1 MGWICVC
8 HGLEGRGVAHRST
21 TSCHLPLPVT
31 GSAHWALGPHW
42 QTKLSRANFLARQS
56 SARGGVVKVGVCG
69 DRVQLGGQA
78 VTGEAGD
85 RQFVSNP
92 C

>member
-1 MGWICVC
+1 
-8 HGLEGRGVAHRST
+8 
-21 TSCHLPLPVT
+21 VT
-31 GSAHWALGPHW
+31 GSAHCALGPHW
-42 QTKLSRANFLARQS
+42 RAKLSRANFLARQS

-85 RQFVSNP
+85 RGRGQAICFEPLLRTGLPEAQKLSQH
-92 C
+92 

>member
-1 MGWICVC
+1 VDMCSSWP
-8 HGLEGRGVAHRST
+8 LRPRGVAPLDNLMSST
-21 TSCHLPLPVT
+21 IALDRLGVLPAGAV
-31 GSAHWALGPHW
+31 
-42 QTKLSRANFLARQS
+42 LARQF

-69 DRVQLGGQA
+69 ARVQLGGQA
-78 VTGEAGD
+78 VTGEARD